1 MTERRRLDA
10 TDDAPDHPG
19 MPGWVKGFAV
29 AGVILV
35 ALIVVMLLTG
45 HGPGRHMDGL
55 GAPGTPMRS
64 ASIAGAPA

>member
-1 MTERRRLDA
+1 MTERHRLDA
-10 TDDAPDHPG
+10 TDDPPDRIG
-19 MPGWVKGFAV
+19 MPGWVKGFAIT
-29 AGVILV
+29 GIILV

-45 HGPGRHMDGL
+45 HGPGRHTRGL